1 MGGALANA
9 PASPPASQQANPL
22 ANLPTLAFAS
32 IEAVRSDWH
41 AAEPPAEGWR
51 QASLP
56 EVWTTHWPGF
66 DGVVWY
72 RLRWEQPTPVEP
84 VGLMLDYLN
93 MAGAV
98 YLNGALLNR
107 DASLV
112 EPLTHAWNTPQ
123 YWLLSAPMLRPGGN
137 TLLIRVSG
145 LAAYQPGL
153 GPVAIGDPDAMV
165 ERYEDARWLRRDLP
179 LFSLAVTTTLGIL
192 FLSLWA
198 MRRRESVYGWFGL
211 MTIAW
216 WCYGLNQVAT
226 TSWPFTSTHG
236 WERAVSIAFMAYCA
250 CFAVFICRFCERVY
264 PRAERV
270 LWWLAGC
277 GAVVLVATPT
287 THIELARNIMAL
299 LPAMV
304 LLAAC
309 FLLLYNAARSRLVE
323 QHILALC
330 VMICLLAGIHD
341 LLVFF
346 GYLSSNLYFTVSS
359 FQLLMCG
366 MALVLARRFVA
377 SLRRIEGFNDELTR
391 KVEAATQELAAT
403 LRYQHELEVANAR
416 LGERLNLAHDLHDG
430 LGGTL
435 VSNIVTLEHT
445 PDGIPSRRFLGIL
458 KELRDDLRIII
469 DTAASHQRGESSL
482 AELVAPLR
490 HRLTR
495 LFESHD
501 IDCDW
506 EIEGVDQCYLG
517 ASQSVDVLRI
527 LQEGL
532 TNVLKHS
539 RATAVQVL
547 LRAEEKTLHLR
558 IVDNGVGFDTGLANP
573 HGGAGMRSMKARASR
588 LGGVLAIQSV
598 PGQTVLSVVLPQQS
612 GESGGH

>member
-1 MGGALANA
+1 
-9 PASPPASQQANPL
+9 
-22 ANLPTLAFAS
+22 
-32 IEAVRSDWH
+32 
-41 AAEPPAEGWR
+41 
-51 QASLP
+51 LP
-56 EVWTTHWPGF
+56 EVWTTHWPDF

-72 RLRWEQPTPVEP
+72 RLRWEQPAPAEP

-98 YLNGALLNR
+98 YLNGSLLSR
-107 DASLV
+107 DDSLV

-123 YWLLSAPMLRPGGN
+123 YWLLSAPMLRLGNN

-153 GPVAIGDPDAMV
+153 GPVAIGDPAAMF

-179 LFSLAVTTTLGIL
+179 LFSLAVTTTLGVL

-226 TSWPFTSTHG
+226 GSWPFASTHA

-250 CFAVFICRFCERVY
+250 CFAVFISRFCERVY

-270 LWWLAGC
+270 LWWLAGA
-277 GAVVLVATPT
+277 GTVLLVATPT
-287 THIELARNIMAL
+287 THIALARNIMAL
-299 LPAMV
+299 GPALV

-309 FLLLYNAARSRLVE
+309 LLLLYTAWRSRRID

-330 VMICLLAGIHD
+330 VMVCLLAGIHD

-346 GYLSSNLYFTVSS
+346 GQLRSNLYLTVSS

-366 MALVLARRFVA
+366 MAVVLALRFVA
-377 SLRRIEGFNDELTR
+377 GLRRIEGFNLELER
-391 KVEAATQELAAT
+391 KVEAARQELAAT
-403 LRYQHELEVANAR
+403 LHHQHKLEVANAR
-416 LGERLNLAHDLHDG
+416 LGERLNVAHDLHDG

-435 VSNIVTLEHT
+435 VSNIATLEHT
-445 PDGIPSRRFLGIL
+445 PDGIPSLRFLSIL

-469 DTAASHQRGESSL
+469 DTAASHQRGERAL

-506 EIEGVDQCYLG
+506 VISGLDRCYLG
-517 ASQSVDVLRI
+517 ASQSVDVLRL

-539 RATAVQVL
+539 QATRVQVAL
-547 LRAEEKTLHLR
+547 VAEGEWLQLR
-558 IVDNGVGFDTGLANP
+558 IVDNGLGFDTSLLDADL
-573 HGGAGMRSMKARASR
+573 GAGMRSMKARASR
-588 LGGVLAIQSV
+588 LGGRVDIRSA
-598 PGQTVLSVVLPQQS
+598 PGDTVLSVWIPQHTGNS
-612 GESGGH
+612 VAH